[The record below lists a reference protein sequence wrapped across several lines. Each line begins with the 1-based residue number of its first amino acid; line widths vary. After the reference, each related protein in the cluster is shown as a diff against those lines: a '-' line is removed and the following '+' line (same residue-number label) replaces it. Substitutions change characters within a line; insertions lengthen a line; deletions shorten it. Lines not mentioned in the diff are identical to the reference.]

1 MKRAFFGSLMPMSRR
16 IAGTNAIRACKKAG
30 TRSQGSQKTE
40 WECAPILASGF
51 LASGFFSCMRSR
63 VVSISVLFAV
73 VLLGCGKKVAVNNPA
88 LEPTAVLYPFEPI
101 PVASYEGMGLAKHA
115 DLRIAQEMARTQ
127 AKSEVDEYMMSKLIE
142 LSQNLIDKPIRE
154 SLTKQIA
161 GAGAVNA
168 DVQSLALFHEQQMN
182 KARADND
189 AIRKKR

>member
-1 MKRAFFGSLMPMSRR
+1 MGVCPH
-16 IAGTNAIRACKKAG
+16 
-30 TRSQGSQKTE
+30 
-40 WECAPILASGF
+40 SGF

-101 PVASYEGMGLAKHA
+101 PVASYEGMGLARHA

-154 SLTKQIA
+154 SPTKQIA

-168 DVQSLALFHEQQMN
+168 DVQSLALFHEQQMT
-182 KARADND
+182 KAQAQNY
-189 AIRKKR
+189 AARKRR